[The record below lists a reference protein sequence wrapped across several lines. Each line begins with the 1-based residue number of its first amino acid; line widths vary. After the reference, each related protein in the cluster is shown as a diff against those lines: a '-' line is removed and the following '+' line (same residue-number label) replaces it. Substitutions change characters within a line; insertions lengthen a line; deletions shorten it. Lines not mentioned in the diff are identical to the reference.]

1 MTLKALPLSQ
11 ALQDLWP
18 MEAHAEDVPRER
30 QERAEEAPQS
40 PKPGVFICPGD
51 IQVPLR

>member
-30 QERAEEAPQS
+30 QEGAEEAPQS
-40 PKPGVFICPGD
+40 PEPGVFICLGIFRCP
-51 IQVPLR
+51 